1 MNSKF
6 NFTKEEQKVYDDLV
20 SLFTEAMKP
29 EIEKEEKRR
38 LEQERQE
45 KIKREIQR
53 QKYLESL
60 TPISLDEFVRRLK
73 IVAEKYRKF
82 IEFRKNENVLF
93 CSLDI
98 NFPNIIRQAQIAD
111 NGLALAELIDK
122 VEKTMADMEGI
133 KNIVEMD
140 NEVIHKKIV
149 EIKKQ
154 KSIQER

>member
-20 SLFTEAMKP
+20 SLFTEAMEP

-60 TPISLDEFVRRLK
+60 TPISLDEFIRRLK

-82 IEFRKNENVLF
+82 IEFRKNDNVLF
-93 CSLDI
+93 CSLNI
-98 NFPNIIRQAQIAD
+98 NFPNIIRQAQMTD

-122 VEKTMADMEGI
+122 VEKTMDDMEVI
-133 KNIVEMD
+133 KNMVEMN
-140 NEVIHKKIV
+140 NEVIHKKIE

>member
-20 SLFTEAMKP
+20 SLFTEAMEP

-82 IEFRKNENVLF
+82 IEFRKNDNVLF
-93 CSLDI
+93 CSLNI
-98 NFPNIIRQAQIAD
+98 NFPNIIRQAQMTD

-122 VEKTMADMEGI
+122 VEKTMDDMEVI
-133 KNIVEMD
+133 KNMVEMN
-140 NEVIHKKIV
+140 NEVIHKKIE

>member
-20 SLFTEAMKP
+20 SLFTEAMEP
-29 EIEKEEKRR
+29 EIEKQEKRR

-82 IEFRKNENVLF
+82 IEFRKNDNVLF
-93 CSLDI
+93 CSLNI
-98 NFPNIIRQAQIAD
+98 NFPNIIRQAQMTD

-122 VEKTMADMEGI
+122 VEKTMDDMEVI
-133 KNIVEMD
+133 KNMVEMN
-140 NEVIHKKIV
+140 NEVIHKKIE

>member
-60 TPISLDEFVRRLK
+60 TPISLDEFVKRLK

-98 NFPNIIRQAQIAD
+98 NFPNIIRQAQMAD

-122 VEKTMADMEGI
+122 VEKTMADMEDI
-133 KNIVEMD
+133 KNMVTINKKNLNHIVKES
-140 NEVIHKKIV
+140 NKLL
-149 EIKKQ
+149 
-154 KSIQER
+154 R

>member
-133 KNIVEMD
+133 KNMVEMD
-140 NEVIHKKIV
+140 NEVIHKKIE

>member
-20 SLFTEAMKP
+20 SLLTEAIEP

-60 TPISLDEFVRRLK
+60 TPISLNEFIRRLK

-82 IEFRKNENVLF
+82 IEFRKNDNVLF
-93 CSLDI
+93 CSLNI
-98 NFPNIIRQAQIAD
+98 NFPNIIRQAQMTD

-122 VEKTMADMEGI
+122 VEKTMDDMEVI
-133 KNIVEMD
+133 KNMVEMN
-140 NEVIHKKIV
+140 NEVIHKKID

>member
-6 NFTKEEQKVYDDLV
+6 NFTKEEKKVYDDLV
-20 SLFTEAMKP
+20 SLFTEAMEP
-29 EIEKEEKRR
+29 DIEKEEKRR
-38 LEQERQE
+38 LDQERQE

-98 NFPNIIRQAQIAD
+98 NFPNIIRQAQMAG

-122 VEKTMADMEGI
+122 VEKTMDDMEVI

-140 NEVIHKKIV
+140 NEVIHKKIE

-154 KSIQER
+154 TSIQER

>member
-20 SLFTEAMKP
+20 SLFTEAMEP

-60 TPISLDEFVRRLK
+60 TPISLNEFIRRLK

-82 IEFRKNENVLF
+82 IEFRKNDNVLF
-93 CSLDI
+93 CSLNI
-98 NFPNIIRQAQIAD
+98 NFPNIIRQAQMTD

-122 VEKTMADMEGI
+122 VEKTMDDMEVI
-133 KNIVEMD
+133 KNMVEMN
-140 NEVIHKKIV
+140 NEVIHKKIE

>member
-1 MNSKF
+1 M
-6 NFTKEEQKVYDDLV
+6 E
-20 SLFTEAMKP
+20 P

-60 TPISLDEFVRRLK
+60 TPISLNEFIRRLK

-82 IEFRKNENVLF
+82 IEFRKNDNVLF
-93 CSLDI
+93 CSLNI
-98 NFPNIIRQAQIAD
+98 NFPNIIRQAQMTD

-122 VEKTMADMEGI
+122 VEKTMDDMEVI
-133 KNIVEMD
+133 KNMVEMN
-140 NEVIHKKIV
+140 NEVIHKKIE

>member
-1 MNSKF
+1 M
-6 NFTKEEQKVYDDLV
+6 
-20 SLFTEAMKP
+20 
-29 EIEKEEKRR
+29 
-38 LEQERQE
+38 
-45 KIKREIQR
+45 
-53 QKYLESL
+53 

>member
-20 SLFTEAMKP
+20 SLFTEAMEP

-60 TPISLDEFVRRLK
+60 TPISLDEFIRRLK

-82 IEFRKNENVLF
+82 IEFRKNDNVLF
-93 CSLDI
+93 CSLNI
-98 NFPNIIRQAQIAD
+98 NFPNIIRQAQMAD

-122 VEKTMADMEGI
+122 VEKTMDDMEVI
-133 KNIVEMD
+133 KNMVEMN
-140 NEVIHKKIV
+140 NEVIHKKIE

>member
-20 SLFTEAMKP
+20 SLLTEAIEP

-60 TPISLDEFVRRLK
+60 TPISLNEFIRRLK

-82 IEFRKNENVLF
+82 IEFRKNDNVLF
-93 CSLDI
+93 CSLNI
-98 NFPNIIRQAQIAD
+98 NFPNIIRQAQMTD

-122 VEKTMADMEGI
+122 VEKTMDDMEVI
-133 KNIVEMD
+133 KNMVEMN
-140 NEVIHKKIV
+140 NEVIHKKIE